1 MKPDISAALHFCYKR
16 SCVKCFETGRLDMW
30 DRELSR
36 ERISLRLPLQ
46 LGQRKE
52 KKSTEKIKLK

>member
-1 MKPDISAALHFCYKR
+1 M
-16 SCVKCFETGRLDMW
+16 KCFETGRLDMW